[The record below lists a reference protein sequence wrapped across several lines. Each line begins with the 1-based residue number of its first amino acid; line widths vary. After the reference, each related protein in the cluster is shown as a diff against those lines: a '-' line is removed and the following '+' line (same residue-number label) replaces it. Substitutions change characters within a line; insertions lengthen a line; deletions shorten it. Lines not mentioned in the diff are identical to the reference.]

1 MSMRRADRRNNSD
14 DNFTNNPRSRP
25 VEPISSHES
34 KQLLMTLRAQK
45 TELQQKVQE
54 TEKQAEQTHQLYLE
68 EQQRYQTTLTLYQ
81 EEQQKFESTLTLYQE
96 AQTQA
101 QSYLSLY
108 DQEKARTSELLVQF
122 ETVQAERDQYIT
134 LYNEAQSQLKFER
147 RSKAG
152 IKGWETRRK
161 RENERLKQEIGEM
174 TMLLRDSI
182 ARRDAAIGNLEEL
195 ANRMDRIQNLVDSV
209 EATSN
214 DTPIGL
220 LQKFKRIWQAIQDI
234 LAE

>member
-1 MSMRRADRRNNSD
+1 MLRGELAMAMRRADRRDSND
-14 DNFTNNPRSRP
+14 DNAVRNLRSHQP
-25 VEPISSHES
+25 EPLSDRES
-34 KQLLMTLRAQK
+34 KQLVMTLRAQK
-45 TELQQKVQE
+45 NELQQRVQE
-54 TEKQAEQTHQLYLE
+54 TEQRVEQTRQQYLE

-81 EEQQKFESTLTLYQE
+81 E

-101 QSYLSLY
+101 QSYLALY
-108 DQEKARTSELLVQF
+108 DQEKAKTSELWVQF
-122 ETVQAERDQYIT
+122 ETVQAERDQYLT

-174 TMLLRDSI
+174 AVLLRDSI

-209 EATSN
+209 EDTST

-220 LQKFKRIWQAIQDI
+220 VQKFKRIWQAIQDI